1 MKNLHSVRYY
11 EKRLLKLERVADS
24 IGYPID
30 DNTDYV
36 RATALLPLTVNE
48 GGEHGATIPAAFFRH
63 YSAVC
68 EAVAMAKNEAREFLE
83 EE

>member
-11 EKRLLKLERVADS
+11 EKRLAKLERVADS
-24 IGYPID
+24 ISYPID
-30 DNTDYV
+30 DNTDYI

-48 GGEHGATIPAAFFRH
+48 GGEHGAAIPAAFFRH

-68 EAVAMAKNEAREFLE
+68 ESVEMARRGG
-83 EE
+83 